1 MAFTGGP
8 VPRTVQFPFGETPL
22 ECARWPGYDGWLAV
36 VNSGFRAERA
46 PPSPVGH
53 LPIARGFYVARPHRC
68 DEAGSLFRYDGAGM
82 AWLSGG
88 PEDPA
93 ALYPIRSVREE
104 EGRSVATISSPGPGA
119 KGAAEPRDV
128 TVIVAP
134 QPSGLVTVEAYASEE
149 MRLCGPDE
157 LPAWARDRGAAAK
170 AVPAAPTTATDAPS
184 ADADEP
190 EAGAKCAFEERDP
203 AQRPK
208 HYVPANRDSN
218 IIFHQPPGGPC
229 GRTPTRTARSPSC
242 AGAI

>member
-1 MAFTGGP
+1 M
-8 VPRTVQFPFGETPL
+8 
-22 ECARWPGYDGWLAV
+22 
-36 VNSGFRAERA
+36 NSGFRAERA